1 MFISLLILI
10 TKIRNKTIEMS
21 NSIGMVRGLGHVRA
35 AQ

>member
-10 TKIRNKTIEMS
+10 TKLRNKTIETS
-21 NSIGMVRGLGHVRA
+21 NSIGMVRRLGHVGA